1 MKITT
6 KGRYAI
12 AIMLELA
19 NNYKNDTFLS
29 LKDISEK
36 EGISLKYLEK
46 IMIDLKK
53 EVFFITSRGQDGG
66 YKLAHEPKYYKLGD
80 ILNAVEKEIA
90 PSSCVKEENSCPKQ
104 GICKT
109 YPIWKDL
116 NDEITNYLNSKTL
129 ADYIERND

>member
-19 NNYKNDTFLS
+19 NNFKTGEFVS

-46 IMIDLKK
+46 IMSDLKK
-53 EVFFITSRGQDGG
+53 EDYFISSRGTVGG
-66 YKLAHEPKYYKLGD
+66 YKLKYDPSNYKIGD
-80 ILNAVEKEIA
+80 ILNAAEREMAPVE
-90 PSSCVKEENSCPKQ
+90 CVKEDNICPKQ

-109 YPIWKDL
+109 FPIWKDI
-116 NDEITNYLNSKTL
+116 NDEITKVLNSKTL
-129 ADYIERND
+129 YDYIERK

>member
-19 NNYKNDTFLS
+19 NNFEKGEFIS

-46 IMIDLKK
+46 IMLDLNKK
-53 EVFFITSRGQDGG
+53 NYFDISRGVNGG
-66 YKLAHEPKYYKLGD
+66 YKLKNNPKEYIIGD
-80 ILNAVEKEIA
+80 ILRAAREDIEPV
-90 PSSCVKEENSCPKQ
+90 SCISTECDMKHS
-104 GICKT
+104 CKT
-109 YPIWKDL
+109 FPIWKEL
-116 NDEITNYLNSKTL
+116 NDVVNNYLDSKTL
-129 ADYIERND
+129 YDYIKESN

>member
-19 NNYKNDTFLS
+19 NNYESGEFIS
-29 LKDISEK
+29 LKDISDK

-46 IMIDLKK
+46 IMSDLKK
-53 EVFFITSRGQDGG
+53 EDFFISSRGTDGG
-66 YKLAHEPKYYKLGD
+66 YKLKYEPSYYKIGN
-80 ILNAVEKEIA
+80 ILNAAERDLSPV
-90 PSSCVKEENSCPKQ
+90 SCVKEENSCPKQ

-109 YPIWKDL
+109 YPIWKDID
-116 NDEITNYLNSKTL
+116 DEITKALNSKTL
-129 ADYIERND
+129 EDYIERK